1 MAGADIANQAI
12 GAGNTSAVG
21 AGTGN
26 DKLSEAFDYAIK
38 EASQTLTIT
47 TKKGADLYALK
58 QRPQ

>member
-1 MAGADIANQAI
+1 MNGNNAIDAANGAGAAGGGEGNQQLNQA
-12 GAGNTSAVG
+12 
-21 AGTGN
+21 
-26 DKLSEAFDYAIK
+26 FDLAIR